1 MKELNGLNLKN
12 MIKTII
18 FDFGNVF
25 INLDIEGALKYALK
39 AFEIDALSEEMT
51 AFNSLYE
58 QGLISTDEFL
68 GFYAENFPKLSKDEL
83 IEVWNFMLKDF
94 PEHRLKFLKE
104 LKATSKYKLILLSNT
119 NELHIN
125 WIKENISIYEDFKNC
140 FDTFY
145 LSHEIQLRK
154 PNSDIFEFVLNE
166 NNLKSNACL
175 FIDDNK
181 DNINTAESLSFK
193 TWHINP
199 KTEDITNLFNIKTHL
214 FD

>member
-1 MKELNGLNLKN
+1 

-25 INLDIEGALKYALK
+25 INLDINGALQHALNTFK
-39 AFEIDALSEEMT
+39 IETLSDEMI
-51 AFNSLYE
+51 AINSLYE
-58 QGLISTDEFL
+58 QGLMSTDEFL
-68 GFYAENFPKLSKDEL
+68 GFYAENFPELSKEEL

-94 PEHRLKFLKE
+94 PEHRLAFLKE

-119 NELHIN
+119 NALHID
-125 WIKENISIYEDFKNC
+125 WIIENIPFYESFKNS
-140 FDTFY
+140 FDAFY

-154 PNSDIFEFVLNE
+154 PNNDIFEFVLNE
-166 NNLKSNACL
+166 NKIKANTCL
-175 FIDDNK
+175 FIDDNE
-181 DNINTAESLSFK
+181 DNIKTAEALGFK

-199 KTEDITNLFNIKTHL
+199 DTEDVANLFNSKTHL